1 MAVTH
6 HSDPNQFV
14 GIQKYSY
21 RQYICNAT
29 WDDLE
34 EESHI
39 SRTMNLWGQGHH
51 RPIVGSSMRDV
62 LETIRLDRLPE
73 KKHKDSGIM
82 TDSQQAQGPDPD
94 ARAPSGSPLAPKEA
108 RRTAHEKDGHE
119 L

>member
-14 GIQKYSY
+14 GIQICSD
-21 RQYICNAT
+21 RQYVCNAA

-51 RPIVGSSMRDV
+51 RPTVGSSMRDV
-62 LETIRLDRLPE
+62 LETIRLDCLQKYSLRF
-73 KKHKDSGIM
+73 G
-82 TDSQQAQGPDPD
+82 TDSQQAERTDTDGG
-94 ARAPSGSPLAPKEA
+94 ASTGGASALKES
-108 RRTAHEKDGHE
+108 AHST
-119 L
+119 